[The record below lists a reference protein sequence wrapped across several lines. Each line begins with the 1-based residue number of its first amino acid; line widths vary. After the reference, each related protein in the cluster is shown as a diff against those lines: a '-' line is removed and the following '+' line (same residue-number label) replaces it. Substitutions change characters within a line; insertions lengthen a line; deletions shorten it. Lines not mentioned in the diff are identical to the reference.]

1 MSISH
6 VTTIVVEKRGHEF
19 GLGLVGTSL
28 ILGWARK
35 CIHAV
40 SIFVVLAI
48 ERFCSLR
55 VWTDIQTGAS
65 RRE

>member
-19 GLGLVGTSL
+19 GLGLVRTSL
-28 ILGWARK
+28 ILWWGRK

-48 ERFCSLR
+48 EKFYSLR
-55 VWTDIQTGAS
+55 AWTDI
-65 RRE
+65 